1 MKLIMLGPPGVGKG
15 TQAQKLCKEFDM
27 KQISTGDILREAVKN
42 KTPLGEEANSYMT
55 LGKLVPDSVML
66 GLVEDTLF
74 NDNAPT
80 SYILDGF
87 PRTVPQAEGLTK
99 LFKEHNDE
107 IDIILLFEADSSMIV
122 ERLSARRTCKDCKT
136 VYNLISMPPKTEGVC
151 DHCNGELYQRDD
163 DKKETIQN
171 RLKIYT
177 KQTEPLVDY
186 YSTTGKVKR
195 VEAAGSPNEVYQLT
209 RKQIVK

>member
-66 GLVEDTLF
+66 GLVENTLF